1 MSLVPPLQTLE
12 IKTDDSGFYRGFN
25 TFVAIGSKCLIGLLI
40 LWAAVFQEQ
49 AGAAL
54 STLNSFL
61 LDHFGHWYMYVVFF
75 YICVCVALA
84 LWPTAGRI
92 HLGKPGEKPEFNN
105 FSWFS
110 MMFGAGIGI
119 GMLTYAT
126 AEPIYHF
133 GNNPDVICGMVTA
146 ETLENVRPA
155 FKWSFLHWG
164 LSA

>member
-1 MSLVPPLQTLE
+1 MSTAPPLQTLE

-40 LWAAVFQEQ
+40 LWAAVFQDQ
-49 AGAAL
+49 AGAAM
-54 STLNSFL
+54 SSLNSFL
-61 LDHFGHWYMYVVFF
+61 LGHFGHWYMYVVFF
-75 YICVCVALA
+75 YILVCLALA
-84 LWPTAGRI
+84 LWPTAGKI
-92 HLGKPGEKPEFNN
+92 HLGQPGEKPEFNN

-133 GNNPDVICGMVTA
+133 GNNPDVIRGMAMA